1 MWMCD
6 NYLLICESVFAN
18 SLTYYMLLLVILF
31 RQFFVIDNL
40 WRNQLPILRCNLTPT
55 FDCVL
60 LCVTVKKI
68 KLQNVCHSDRNAKF
82 VFVYT
87 ATIFKDLS
95 EHPEKIGQHLRSKA
109 SAALELSKVR
119 QTVQRHTK
127 RCVLTLRHVKRRY
140 VVLSRQLGR

>member
-1 MWMCD
+1 MSCD
-6 NYLLICESVFAN
+6 ATSIL
-18 SLTYYMLLLVILF
+18 SL
-31 RQFFVIDNL
+31 
-40 WRNQLPILRCNLTPT
+40 NLTST
-55 FDCVL
+55 FDYVIFR
-60 LCVTVKKI
+60 VNVKKI
-68 KLQNVCHSDRNAKF
+68 KLQNVCHSDRSAKF

-95 EHPEKIGQHLRSKA
+95 EHPQKIGQHLRSKA

-119 QTVQRHTK
+119 QTAQRLTK